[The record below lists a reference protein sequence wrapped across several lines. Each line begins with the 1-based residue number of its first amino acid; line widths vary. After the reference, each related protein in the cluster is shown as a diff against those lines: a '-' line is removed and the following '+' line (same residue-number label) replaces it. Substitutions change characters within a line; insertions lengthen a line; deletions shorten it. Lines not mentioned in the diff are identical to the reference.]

1 MRLGA
6 NGFPYENP
14 EQWLQRVKELK
25 ASTVTAPIS
34 CQDQPELK
42 RAYQQLIQAHHLS
55 VGEVGIWMAIPI
67 GWFLADIV
75 GLFALRKSGKSLF
88 APPPGNA
95 VENSLL

>member
-34 CQDQPELK
+34 CQDPPELK

-55 VGEVGIWMAIPI
+55 VGEVGIWRQFP
-67 GWFLADIV
+67 F
-75 GLFALRKSGKSLF
+75 S
-88 APPPGNA
+88 
-95 VENSLL
+95 